1 MFRATAVI
9 VLLLLPLTTLASDWP
24 GWRGPGGQGVSSEKH
39 LPLEWSAKKGVRW
52 KAVLPGAGVSA
63 PIVHGERVFVTASD
77 GRRNERL
84 HVLCY
89 QRDDGRLL
97 WHTRLFGSAPTDNYP
112 PGGMA
117 VSTAAA
123 DSRAVYVLFGTGD
136 LAALD
141 HEGRPLW
148 IRSLAEEH
156 GPFAN
161 RWGMAASPILAD
173 GTLYVLVD
181 HWSRSYLLAV
191 DTRTGGD
198 RWKADRPHTA
208 VNWTSPLVTT
218 LGGRRQIV
226 AVGTHQIRGYD
237 ADGRERWHVG
247 GLHQQCIPSP
257 VTFGDLV
264 IVSSGEGTLAVR
276 PGDATGDL
284 TKSKAVV
291 WCQRKAAGYIASPLV
306 YGREVYLPISG
317 GFCLCL
323 DAATGKQRWK
333 ERLGD
338 PAYAS
343 PVAGAG
349 RIYCAT
355 KEGAVKVL
363 RAGSTF
369 ELLADNPMG
378 EPLVAS
384 PALADG
390 QIFLRGERHLFC
402 VGDRRKE

>member
-1 MFRATAVI
+1 MIHRIAAA
-9 VLLLLPLTTLASDWP
+9 VLLLLPLTVRADDWP
-24 GWRGPGGQGVSSEKH
+24 GWRGPGGQGVSTEKT
-39 LPLEWSAKKGVRW
+39 LPLEWSAKHGVRW
-52 KAVLPGAGVSA
+52 KAALPGAGVSA
-63 PIVHGERVFVTASD
+63 PIVFGERVVVTASD

-89 QRDDGRLL
+89 HRDDGRLL

-117 VSTAAA
+117 VSTPAA
-123 DSRAVYVLFGTGD
+123 DARAVYVLFGTGD

-141 HEGRPLW
+141 HDGKPLW
-148 IRSLAEEH
+148 VRSLAEEY

-161 RWGMAASPILAD
+161 RWGMAASPILD
-173 GTLYVLVD
+173 GGTLYVQVD

-191 DTRTGGD
+191 DPRTGGN

-226 AVGTHQIRGYD
+226 TIGTHQVRGYD
-237 ADGRERWHVG
+237 AADGTERWHVG

-257 VTFGDLV
+257 VTFGDLL

-276 PGDATGDL
+276 PESATGDL
-284 TKSKAVV
+284 TKAKAVV
-291 WCQRKAAGYIASPLV
+291 WRQRKAAGYIASPLV

-323 DAATGKQRWK
+323 DAASGKQLWK

-355 KEGAVKVL
+355 KEGSVKVL
-363 RAGSTF
+363 RAGPTF
-369 ELLADNPMG
+369 ELLADNRMG

-384 PALADG
+384 PALSEG
-390 QIFLRGERHLFC
+390 QIFLRGERHLF
-402 VGDRRKE
+402 GIGTRQK